1 MSNTGHRTKLPASLL
16 LMSLLLLGGCGEN
29 TKETIITFFGAKSLQ
44 GAATEVCEA
53 YSKLHPEVSF
63 LYNYDSSG
71 KLLAQVREGAECDV
85 FFSADRKQLD
95 VLEKEDM
102 LLDGTRQDLLNNQ
115 VCVITYQGSGTKVTG
130 LSDISKAS
138 DLALADGSVP
148 VGKYTRQA
156 MLTAGML
163 PETDAAAEGFDIAA
177 VTTSQVSE
185 ALGGMEINE
194 CANVAA
200 VVSAVAEGGNEVGTV
215 YDSDIRGLEDR
226 IVVLEKIPYELTGN
240 VIYPVAGV
248 KNTERSAGEEAVL
261 RDFLRFLTS
270 DTAREIFESY
280 YFDTMQ

>member
-1 MSNTGHRTKLPASLL
+1 M
-16 LMSLLLLGGCGEN
+16 
-29 TKETIITFFGAKSLQ
+29 
-44 GAATEVCEA
+44 
-53 YSKLHPEVSF
+53 
-63 LYNYDSSG
+63 
-71 KLLAQVREGAECDV
+71 
-85 FFSADRKQLD
+85 
-95 VLEKEDM
+95 
-102 LLDGTRQDLLNNQ
+102 
-115 VCVITYQGSGTKVTG
+115 
-130 LSDISKAS
+130 
-138 DLALADGSVP
+138 
-148 VGKYTRQA
+148 
-156 MLTAGML
+156 
-163 PETDAAAEGFDIAA
+163 
-177 VTTSQVSE
+177 TTSQVSE

-248 KNTERSAGEEAVL
+248 KNTERSAEEEAVL